1 MLNKA
6 IISFSN
12 STFSNDTFIVFTIY
26 KDNINFEIW
35 ESYKVYHSTSFIS
48 PSGVRYTQRFISPPS
63 TRFKNVQ

>member
-12 STFSNDTFIVFTIY
+12 STSSNDTFIVFTIY

-35 ESYKVYHSTSFIS
+35 EFF
-48 PSGVRYTQRFISPPS
+48 QRQYGGGERESHFL
-63 TRFKNVQ
+63 